1 MRGTSRVLLDEAI
14 LSDDTA
20 AQRTCLFSIHAWL
33 RIVVPPTRYC
43 MAAMSSFE
51 DSSAAARL
59 SRVIGGMG
67 CFVIDLLFGVAD
79 ARVQGK
85 G

>member
-1 MRGTSRVLLDEAI
+1 
-14 LSDDTA
+14 
-20 AQRTCLFSIHAWL
+20 
-33 RIVVPPTRYC
+33 
-43 MAAMSSFE
+43 MAAMSAFE

-59 SRVIGGMG
+59 SRLIGGTEY
-67 CFVIDLLFGVAD
+67 FVIDLLFGVAD